1 MSNLE
6 TGRPTVEASGSS
18 HGDEAMN
25 RIIYDRLRR
34 VARSRSVTTYQEVA
48 ALVGRDVVNAHD
60 RSWLNAKLDTIS
72 TFEVERGHPMLSVVT
87 INARHLIPGPG
98 FFALAERLG
107 RLRRNEHQ
115 IVFFARELMNVHYY
129 WGQH

>member
-1 MSNLE
+1 V
-6 TGRPTVEASGSS
+6 GARGSP
-18 HGDEAMN
+18 HDDVALN
-25 RIIYDRLRR
+25 RIIYDRLRE
-34 VARSRSVTTYQEVA
+34 VARRRSVTTYQEMAV
-48 ALVGRDVVNAHD
+48 LVGRNVVNAYD
-60 RSWLNAKLDTIS
+60 RSWLAGKLDAIS
-72 TFEVERGHPMLSVVT
+72 AFEVERGHPMLSVVT

-107 RLRRNEHQ
+107 RLRQGEHQ